1 MKIAQIAPLMESVP
15 PRLYGGT
22 ERVVSYLCEELVA
35 QGHEVSLFASADSL
49 TSAELVPCAAEAL
62 RLDPRV
68 KDTVPYYMVM
78 LERVRRRAHEFDI
91 LHFHIDHVHFPV
103 FADIASRTLTT
114 MHGRLDLP
122 DLPVLLDGFPTM
134 PLTSVSL
141 SQRSPLARANFAAN
155 IHHGIPRG
163 LHVPRV
169 GRSADPYLAFIGRMS
184 REKRPDVAIQ
194 IARATGMKLKL
205 AAKVDAVDRPYFERE
220 IAPLL
225 RADTEF
231 IGEINEHEKTAFLG
245 GAEALLFPIDWP
257 EPFGLVM
264 IEAMA
269 CGTPVLAFDCG
280 SVREV
285 VDHGVTGHIVSSVDE
300 ALATLPQT
308 LALNRA
314 QVRATFERR
323 FSSCVMARGYLDLY
337 DRVVRLNA
345 VNDAVGSVAVS
356 ARRKPEPTY
365 ASEAGRV

>member
-22 ERVVSYLCEELVA
+22 ERVVSYLCEDLVA
-35 QGHEVSLFASADSL
+35 LGHQVSLFASADSL

-62 RLDPRV
+62 RLDSRV
-68 KDTVPYYMVM
+68 KDPLPHYMVM
-78 LERVRRRAHEFDI
+78 LEAVRRRAHEFDI

-103 FADIASRTLTT
+103 FADMASRTVTT

-122 DLPVLLDGFPTM
+122 DLPVLFDVFSTM

-141 SQRSPLARANFAAN
+141 SQREPLSRANFVAN
-155 IHHGIPRG
+155 IHHGLPIG
-163 LHVPRV
+163 LHAPRL
-169 GRSADPYLAFIGRMS
+169 GASREPYLAFIGRMS
-184 REKRPDVAIQ
+184 REKRPDVAIH
-194 IARATGMKLKL
+194 IARSAGMKLKL
-205 AAKVDAVDRPYFERE
+205 AAKVDAVDKPYFESE
-220 IAPLL
+220 VVPLL
-225 RADTEF
+225 GSDTEF

-337 DRVVRLNA
+337 DRVLRLHAVDNA
-345 VNDAVGSVAVS
+345 VGNGAVR
-356 ARRKPEPTY
+356 ARRRPEPSY
-365 ASEAGRV
+365 ASEAGLV

>member
-35 QGHEVSLFASADSL
+35 LGHEVSLFASGDSL
-49 TSAELVPCAAEAL
+49 TSAELVPCAVEAL
-62 RLDPRV
+62 RLDSRV
-68 KDTVPYYMVM
+68 KDPLPHYMVM
-78 LERVRRRAHEFDI
+78 LEAVRRRAHEFDV

-103 FADIASRTLTT
+103 FADMASRTLTT

-122 DLPVLLDGFPTM
+122 DLPVLFDVFPSM

-141 SQRSPLARANFAAN
+141 SQRKPLPRANFVAN
-155 IHHGIPRG
+155 IYHGLPIG
-163 LHVPRV
+163 LHAARL
-169 GRSADPYLAFIGRMS
+169 GASSDPYLAFIGRMS

-194 IARATGMKLKL
+194 IARSAGMKLKL
-205 AAKVDAVDRPYFERE
+205 AAKVDPIDRTYFESE
-220 IAPLL
+220 VAPLL
-225 RADTEF
+225 GPHAEY

-269 CGTPVLAFDCG
+269 CGTPVLGFDCG

-285 VDHGVTGHIVSSVDE
+285 VDHGVTGHIVTSTGE
-300 ALATLPQT
+300 AMAMLPKT
-308 LALNRA
+308 IALNRA

-323 FSSCVMARGYLDLY
+323 FSSNAMARGYVELY
-337 DRVVRLNA
+337 DRVARFNAIGTIESGAVR
-345 VNDAVGSVAVS
+345 
-356 ARRKPEPTY
+356 ARQKPKPSY
-365 ASEAGRV
+365 ASEAGLV